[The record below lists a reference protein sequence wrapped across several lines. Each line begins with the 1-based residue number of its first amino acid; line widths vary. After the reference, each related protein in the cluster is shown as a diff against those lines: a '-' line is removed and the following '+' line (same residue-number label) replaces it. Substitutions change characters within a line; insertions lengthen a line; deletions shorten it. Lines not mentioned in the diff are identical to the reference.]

1 MDNLKGKVAFVT
13 GGAQG
18 IGLAMVKA
26 FIDAGMK
33 VAVADIDDEA
43 LGHAAAEFIEPG
55 KVMLP
60 VRLDVTDRYM
70 WAAAADRVEAALG
83 PVQLLCCNAGVVGS
97 QETLQEIGVGAWQ
110 WAFDVNVNGMLYGL
124 KTFLPRMQAGGKDG
138 HVVIS
143 SAWHAFL
150 SEPHFGVNAATQSA
164 QIAMAETLRAEL
176 ADSRIGVSLLC
187 SGPVNTRLV
196 QNTLRQ
202 SRRVGVR
209 VVADSAMARR
219 LSEGIDSDDVARKVI
234 RAIHRRDF
242 WVFTHGELREPY
254 EERAHEILAGIY
266 DAPKAVATHF

>member
-18 IGLAMVKA
+18 IGFAMVRA
-26 FIDAGMK
+26 FIEAGMK
-33 VAVADIDDEA
+33 VAVADLDEEA
-43 LGHAAAEFIEPG
+43 LSNAAAEFIEPG

-83 PVQLLCCNAGVVGS
+83 PVQLLCCNAGVAGS

-124 KTFLPRMQAGGKDG
+124 KTFLPRMQAAGRDG
-138 HVVIS
+138 HIVIS
-143 SAWHAFL
+143 SAWHGFF
-150 SEPHFGVNAATQSA
+150 SEPRSGVDAATQSA
-164 QIAMAETLRAEL
+164 QIAMAETLRSEL
-176 ADSRIGVSLLC
+176 ADSRIGISLLC
-187 SGPVNTRLV
+187 AGPVNTRLV
-196 QNTLRQ
+196 PNTLRQ

-209 VVADSAMARR
+209 VVTDSAMMKRIAD
-219 LSEGIDSDDVARKVI
+219 GIDTDDVARKVV
-234 RAIHRRDF
+234 RAIHRKDF
-242 WVFTHGELREPY
+242 WVFTHGDLREAY

-266 DAPKAVATHF
+266 DAPKAVAAIG